1 MIDSE
6 TSVSVAL
13 FQRMPEYLKALR
25 GMRASGVSTVSSAT
39 LAKVVKLNPSVIKK
53 DLSYASVETGKP
65 RIGYSIDGLISGIE
79 DFLGYNDPK
88 DAIIVGVGK
97 LGQALM
103 GYKGFAEYGLNI
115 LAGFDVNPAII
126 GKVINGK
133 NVLPLTALSAEIGK
147 MKIKIAVLATPQ
159 DHAQQITD
167 DLISAGIRAIWNFT
181 PAHIAVP
188 DTVALKNE
196 NMAASLAV
204 LSNQLQEIL
213 RKENEL

>member
-25 GMRASGVSTVSSAT
+25 GMRKNGIKTVSSAA
-39 LAKVVKLNPSVIKK
+39 LSEVVKLNPSVIKK

-65 RIGYSIDGLISGIE
+65 RIGYSVNGLIAGIE
-79 DFLGYNDPK
+79 EFLGYNDPK
-88 DAIIVGVGK
+88 DAILVGVGK

-115 LAGFDVNPAII
+115 LAGFDVNPDVI
-126 GKVINGK
+126 GKAINGK
-133 NVLPLTALSAEIGK
+133 DVLPIDALCDGIAK
-147 MKIKIAVLATPQ
+147 MSVKIAVLATPQ
-159 DHAQQITD
+159 DSAQKITD
-167 DLISAGIRAIWNFT
+167 TLVASGIRAIWNFT
-181 PAHIAVP
+181 PAHIIVP
-188 DTVALKNE
+188 KTVALKNE

-213 RKENEL
+213 RKEKES

>member
-25 GMRASGVSTVSSAT
+25 GMRKNGVQTVSSAA
-39 LAKVVKLNPSVIKK
+39 LAEIVKLNPSVIKK

-65 RIGYSIDGLISGIE
+65 RIGYSVNGLISGIE
-79 DFLGYNDPK
+79 EFLGYNDPK
-88 DAIIVGVGK
+88 DAILVGVGK

-115 LAGFDVNPAII
+115 LAGFDVNPDVI

-133 NVLPLTALSAEIGK
+133 NVLPVDALCDEISR
-147 MKIKIAVLATPQ
+147 MSVKIAVLATPQ
-159 DHAQQITD
+159 DFAQKITD
-167 DLISAGIRAIWNFT
+167 VLVASGIRAIWNFT
-181 PAHIAVP
+181 PAHIVVP
-188 DTVALKNE
+188 NTVALKNE

-213 RKENEL
+213 RKEKES

>member
-25 GMRASGVSTVSSAT
+25 GMRESGVKTVSSAA
-39 LAKVVKLNPSVIKK
+39 LSKVVKLNPSVIKK

-65 RIGYSIDGLISGIE
+65 RIGYSVSGLIAGIE
-79 DFLGYNDPK
+79 AFLGYNDPK
-88 DAIIVGVGK
+88 NAILVGVGK

-115 LAGFDVNPAII
+115 LAGFDVNPEVI
-126 GKVINGK
+126 GKTINGK
-133 NVLPLTALSAEIGK
+133 NVLPVDVLRDEIAK
-147 MKIKIAVLATPQ
+147 LNIKIAVLATPQ
-159 DHAQQITD
+159 DFAQNITD
-167 DLISAGIRAIWNFT
+167 TLVSAGIRAIWNFT
-181 PAHIAVP
+181 PAHIIVP
-188 DTVALKNE
+188 GTVALKNE

-213 RKENEL
+213 RKEKEL

>member
-25 GMRASGVSTVSSAT
+25 GMRESGVKTVSSAT
-39 LAKVVKLNPSVIKK
+39 LSRVVKLNPSVIKK

-65 RIGYSIDGLISGIE
+65 RIGYSVNGLIAGIE
-79 DFLGYNDPK
+79 EFLGYNDPK
-88 DAIIVGVGK
+88 DAILVGVGK

-115 LAGFDVNPAII
+115 LAGFDVNPEVI

-133 NVLPLTALSAEIGK
+133 NVLPVDALREEIAK
-147 MKIKIAVLATPQ
+147 LNIKIAVLATPQ
-159 DHAQQITD
+159 DFAQKITD
-167 DLISAGIRAIWNFT
+167 TLVSSGIRAIWNFT
-181 PAHIAVP
+181 PAHIIVP
-188 DTVALKNE
+188 ESVALKNE

-213 RKENEL
+213 RKEKEL